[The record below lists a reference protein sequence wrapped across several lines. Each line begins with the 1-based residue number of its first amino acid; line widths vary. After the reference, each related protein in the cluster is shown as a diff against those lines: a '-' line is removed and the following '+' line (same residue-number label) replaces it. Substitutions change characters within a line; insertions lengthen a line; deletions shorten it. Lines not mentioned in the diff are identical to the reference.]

1 MDHFP
6 RIGIIGIGAMGCLF
20 AARLSPLASVTLL
33 GHWPAQ
39 LQAVR
44 HAGLALITPEG
55 ETVHRRVPAVESTTA
70 EAPVDLALIL
80 VKSHQTT
87 TAAEAAR
94 LWLAPAGIAITLQN
108 GLGNREILA
117 AALGPGRVGLGI
129 TTEGATIVRPGVVR
143 HAGRGMTH
151 LAAPAGAATTP
162 LVAAL
167 AALLRQAG
175 FTTHLVEHVDSLV
188 WGKLAVNAG
197 INPLTALLNVPNG
210 YLAQDPRARRIM
222 MAAAAETAA
231 VAAAQGIPL
240 PYASAP
246 QRALAVAQATAAN
259 HSSMLQDVRQ
269 GRPTEIEAICGAI
282 ARVGQQWSVP
292 TPVNAALWRLV
303 KALENSKING
313 LSHIA

>member
-1 MDHFP
+1 MAVALEGEDVGREAVEEHAVMADNDGAAGEILQRVFQRAQRLGVEIVGRFVEEQDVAALLEKLGQMD
-6 RIGIIGIGAMGCLF
+6 AVAL
-20 AARLSPLASVTLL
+20 AARQGADLL
-33 GHWPAQ
+33 
-39 LQAVR
+39 
-44 HAGLALITPEG
+44 
-55 ETVHRRVPAVESTTA
+55 
-70 EAPVDLALIL
+70 
-80 VKSHQTT
+80 
-87 TAAEAAR
+87 
-94 LWLAPAGIAITLQN
+94 
-108 GLGNREILA
+108 
-117 AALGPGRVGLGI
+117 
-129 TTEGATIVRPGVVR
+129 
-143 HAGRGMTH
+143 
-151 LAAPAGAATTP
+151 P

-292 TPVNAALWRLV
+292 TPVNTALWRLV
-303 KALENSKING
+303 KALENSKIDG